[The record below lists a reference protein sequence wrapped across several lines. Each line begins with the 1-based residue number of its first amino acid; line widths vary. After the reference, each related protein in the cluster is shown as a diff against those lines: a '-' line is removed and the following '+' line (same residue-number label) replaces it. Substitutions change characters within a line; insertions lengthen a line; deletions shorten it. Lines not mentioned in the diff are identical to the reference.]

1 VQEGCGAVSDHFSG
15 ADLTFPG
22 VGLCEWA
29 DCGGPERISDGF
41 EFNDSHTWGR
51 YQVSLR
57 GIS

>member
-1 VQEGCGAVSDHFSG
+1 MSDHFSG